1 MLSEVEKKGNRV
13 IFSLTGTE
21 HMPGFPMVVYS
32 RYEWDLSE
40 CLLGKGEESSSRLMP
55 LLLNSLSQLLT
66 CGNQGYGKE
75 TKVALTC
82 TRVHSIMNDAIQQTP
97 DFSHVRFALPHNFSE
112 TGVFFL
118 LFL

>member
-1 MLSEVEKKGNRV
+1 MEKVRRAA
-13 IFSLTGTE
+13 LT
-21 HMPGFPMVVYS
+21 
-32 RYEWDLSE
+32 
-40 CLLGKGEESSSRLMP
+40 LMP
-55 LLLNSLSQLLT
+55 LLLNSLGQLLT
-66 CGNQGYGKE
+66 CGNQGRGKE

-97 DFSHVRFALPHNFSE
+97 DFSHVQFVLPHNSSE